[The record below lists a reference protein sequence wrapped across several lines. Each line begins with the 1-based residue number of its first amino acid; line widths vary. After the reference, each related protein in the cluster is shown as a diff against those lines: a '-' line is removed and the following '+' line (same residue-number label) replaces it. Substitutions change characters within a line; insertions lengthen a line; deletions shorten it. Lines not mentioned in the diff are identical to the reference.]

1 MRLTQSLAG
10 LALACAAVIA
20 VPGAL
25 ARDLSVNECLE
36 GGDFIRNAALSRD
49 MGVSRGE
56 FIGRMEADIQAI
68 QAFPPQLR
76 WFVQD
81 EDDQVLLMTAA
92 QGVFDEPEVPE
103 RHREEFVHAC
113 FSRVSA
119 GGAPGPALATD
130 HRQP

>member
-1 MRLTQSLAG
+1 
-10 LALACAAVIA
+10 V
-20 VPGAL
+20 
-25 ARDLSVNECLE
+25 DECLQ

-49 MGVSRGE
+49 MGISRGE

-81 EDDQVLLMTAA
+81 EDDEVLLMTAA
-92 QGVFDEPEVPE
+92 QGVFDAPEIPE
-103 RHREEFVHAC
+103 HHREAFMHAC

-119 GGAPGPALATD
+119 GGIAGPSLAKD
-130 HRQP
+130 DGRP